1 MEIEQLPELNAV
13 LNSLSAM
20 LLIAGYGLI
29 RRKKIRAH
37 RACMIAAFV
46 TSTLFLISYLTYHYH
61 HGSTRFQGQGWVR
74 PVYFTILITHTTLA
88 AVIVPFALTTLY
100 RATRGSFARHARVAR
115 WTLPMWL
122 YVSVTGVVVYL
133 MLYQLYPAR

>member
-1 MEIEQLPELNAV
+1 MEIDQLPGLNAI
-13 LNSLSAM
+13 LNSLSAV
-20 LLIAGYGLI
+20 LLIVGYSFI
-29 RRKKIRAH
+29 RRKNIRAH

-61 HGSTRFQGQGWVR
+61 HGSTPFQGQGWVR
-74 PVYFTILITHTTLA
+74 TLYFVILITHTILA

-100 RATRGSFARHARVAR
+100 RATRGSFASHARVAR